1 MRTLVI
7 CVNRN
12 GRIRRHAVYRVIQ
25 EEMLISWEVR
35 VSVSVRKK
43 GYICMCL
50 ILKGPRQSCLNLQI
64 KEKIVNCNREM
75 EIIYC

>member
-12 GRIRRHAVYRVIQ
+12 GRRHVVYRVIQ

-35 VSVSVRKK
+35 VLVSVSKK
-43 GYICMCL
+43 
-50 ILKGPRQSCLNLQI
+50 
-64 KEKIVNCNREM
+64 V
-75 EIIYC
+75 IYACI